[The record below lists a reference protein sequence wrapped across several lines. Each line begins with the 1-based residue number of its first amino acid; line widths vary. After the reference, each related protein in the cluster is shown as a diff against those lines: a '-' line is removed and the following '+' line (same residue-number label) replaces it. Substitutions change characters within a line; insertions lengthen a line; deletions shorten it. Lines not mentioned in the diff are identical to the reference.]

1 MQNESTNQ
9 HWSQVLAD
17 KVLKSFPDKDVYTCA
32 AGISPSGTVHFGNF
46 RDVMTSLA
54 VAKQLKAMGKN
65 VRLIFSWD
73 NFDRFRKVP
82 LNIDPSFSKYIGLPL
97 TGVPDPEGKC
107 GSYAEHF
114 QKEFEQS
121 MNDLGIE
128 LEYRYQTDEYK
139 SGRYD
144 KLIVLALQKRKE
156 IAEIL
161 LSFMSGKAK
170 QEKGIDEEKFKNEYY
185 PISLYSR
192 FTDKDS
198 VRILNYDGQNKITYQ
213 CLESGKTEEIDI
225 TKNHIVKFA
234 WKTDWAMRWGQEGVV
249 FEPGGVDHASPGGS
263 YDVSSVIAKKIFGVE
278 PPVFAG
284 YQFVGLRGLDGK
296 MSGSKG
302 NAVTPGQL
310 LEIYEPSLLKWL
322 YLSKSPDSVFNLA
335 FDSEIYRQYSELD
348 AEFENYK
355 KGELDAVRKQTLELT
370 LNESEKI
377 YKNPIPFRQAVALG
391 QIIQWNPEKLTSLL
405 DELKTDYDPLSIKS
419 RLSKA
424 RNWLE
429 TYNPDQMISL
439 REEINREYL
448 EKIAPEAVELIKK
461 LKISLEGDA
470 SSVEKLEEIVYGI
483 PKDPGL
489 DIKANIPLQK
499 AFFKDIYNLLIGKDQ
514 GPRLA
519 TFLWAV
525 DRKKVLK
532 LLDI

>member
-1 MQNESTNQ
+1 
-9 HWSQVLAD
+9 
-17 KVLKSFPDKDVYTCA
+17 
-32 AGISPSGTVHFGNF
+32 
-46 RDVMTSLA
+46 
-54 VAKQLKAMGKN
+54 
-65 VRLIFSWD
+65 
-73 NFDRFRKVP
+73 
-82 LNIDPSFSKYIGLPL
+82 
-97 TGVPDPEGKC
+97 
-107 GSYAEHF
+107 
-114 QKEFEQS
+114 
-121 MNDLGIE
+121 
-128 LEYRYQTDEYK
+128 
-139 SGRYD
+139 
-144 KLIVLALQKRKE
+144 
-156 IAEIL
+156 
-161 LSFMSGKAK
+161 
-170 QEKGIDEEKFKNEYY
+170 
-185 PISLYSR
+185 
-192 FTDKDS
+192 
-198 VRILNYDGQNKITYQ
+198 
-213 CLESGKTEEIDI
+213 
-225 TKNHIVKFA
+225 
-234 WKTDWAMRWGQEGVV
+234 
-249 FEPGGVDHASPGGS
+249 
-263 YDVSSVIAKKIFGVE
+263 
-278 PPVFAG
+278 
-284 YQFVGLRGLDGK
+284 
-296 MSGSKG
+296 
-302 NAVTPGQL
+302 

-483 PKDPGL
+483 PKDPSL
-489 DIKANIPLQK
+489 DIKGNIPLQK